1 MLTLEGVTI
10 AQGKFSMTADVSIKT
25 GSITAV
31 MGPSGAG
38 KSTFLSAVAGF
49 LAVEGRI
56 MFDGKPIQD
65 LKPGARPMAVVFQDS
80 NLFPH
85 MTAFQN
91 VGLGIT
97 PSGRLNADD
106 HQRVLAALNRV
117 GLEGL
122 GDRKP
127 AALSGGQQSRVALAR
142 VLVQNKPLVLLDEPF
157 AALGPALKFEMLEL
171 VGEIARERGLTVLM
185 VTHDPED
192 ALRIAEQVILVADE
206 KAHAPQPTEGLLEN
220 PPEALRDY
228 LGK

>member
-1 MLTLEGVTI
+1 MLTIEGVKIT
-10 AQGKFSMTADVSIKT
+10 QGSFILTADVTIEK
-25 GSITAV
+25 GYITAV

-38 KSTFLSAVAGF
+38 KSTALAAIAGF
-49 LAVEGRI
+49 LEVEGRI
-56 MFDGKPIQD
+56 IFDGQVIQD
-65 LKPGARPMAVVFQDS
+65 LPPGKRPMAVVFQDS

-97 PSGRLNADD
+97 PSGRLSGDQKA
-106 HQRVLAALNRV
+106 QVTGALKRV
-117 GLEGL
+117 GLEGME
-122 GDRKP
+122 DRKP

-157 AALGPALKFEMLEL
+157 AALGPALKFEMLDL
-171 VGEIARERGLTVLM
+171 VREIADERALTVLM
-185 VTHDPED
+185 VSHDPED
-192 ALRIAEQVILVADE
+192 ARRIAKQVILVADG
-206 KAHAPQPTEGLLEN
+206 KAFPPQETKALLDN